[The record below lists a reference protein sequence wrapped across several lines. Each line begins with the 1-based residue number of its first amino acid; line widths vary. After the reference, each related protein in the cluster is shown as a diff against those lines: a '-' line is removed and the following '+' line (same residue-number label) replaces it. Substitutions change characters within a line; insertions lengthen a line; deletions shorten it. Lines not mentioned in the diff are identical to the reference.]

1 MSAPSIHTVNSDS
14 TSNGKVSAAAG
25 QRCRVGGLNLRCTQ
39 SVSLP
44 SDLRHETLII
54 PSSSLP
60 TWGGYF
66 TVDIRERNIILN
78 NITLQ
83 MNVSAVAGT
92 TLVGYFSPAIYHFT
106 RIDIVQGGNVIDTI
120 FNNEQFLR
128 NQLLEYDEDRLSS
141 NITMGLYSNSTQRT
155 LLSSQSTTNTFYI
168 PLKTYFDECK
178 PNLLSDQHNVQLRI
192 YMDTLANVFTVTSGT
207 LVSAPIL
214 SCSAICKVSR
224 LDATSAASI
233 LQDMTLSPHHSI
245 IHDTRYGTFTV
256 PTGSLSST
264 IVLTPI
270 VGNVTALLF
279 TVRSATTGA
288 GAWNYTQLASFAIL
302 DATSTN
308 IVGGQALPASLCAN
322 ILNRDWCKSSYNT
335 ETSFYSAANNAANF
349 YMWSFSADPVA
360 ALSNGQA
367 LTSRKLTGSEQLIL
381 NFQSALGSAVTVD
394 VYAYVESIVEQG
406 PSHVKKMSL

>member
-1 MSAPSIHTVNSDS
+1 M
-14 TSNGKVSAAAG
+14 
-25 QRCRVGGLNLRCTQ
+25 
-39 SVSLP
+39 
-44 SDLRHETLII
+44 
-54 PSSSLP
+54 
-60 TWGGYF
+60 
-66 TVDIRERNIILN
+66 
-78 NITLQ
+78 
-83 MNVSAVAGT
+83 
-92 TLVGYFSPAIYHFT
+92 
-106 RIDIVQGGNVIDTI
+106 
-120 FNNEQFLR
+120 
-128 NQLLEYDEDRLSS
+128 
-141 NITMGLYSNSTQRT
+141 
-155 LLSSQSTTNTFYI
+155 
-168 PLKTYFDECK
+168 
-178 PNLLSDQHNVQLRI
+178 
-192 YMDTLANVFTVTSGT
+192 
-207 LVSAPIL
+207 
-214 SCSAICKVSR
+214 SR

-394 VYAYVESIVEQG
+394 VYAYIESIVEQG